1 MQLKY
6 RAATAAFALTLG
18 LFAQSAIAGTIDT
31 VKQRGTVICGVHGA
45 RAGFSLLDA
54 KGNWSGLDVDTCR
67 AVAAA
72 VLGDASKVQFLKTTS
87 QTRFPLLQ
95 SGEVDVL
102 TNNVTH
108 TLLRDT
114 SLGFD
119 FAPATFYDAQGFMV
133 NKSLGA
139 KSVKD
144 LNGATICVG
153 PGTNSEKVVADVF
166 RQNGL
171 NYTPV
176 AIENPQERAQ
186 AFFSGRCDV
195 NVESTTSLA
204 SQRATLASNPADFVL
219 LPETF
224 GKDPMAAV
232 VRQDDVAWKDIVSWT
247 VNAMIQAEESGLTSQ
262 NVDEKKASSDP
273 QVQRFL
279 GLTPGNGK
287 ALGLDEEWA
296 YRVVKQVGNY
306 GEVYDRSFGEASV
319 FKLPR
324 GKNAQWTEGGLLYS
338 PPFN

>member
-1 MQLKY
+1 MHTFS
-6 RAATAAFALTLG
+6 RAAATALTLTLG
-18 LFAQSAIAGTIDT
+18 TLSCASAATLDT

-54 KGNWSGLDVDTCR
+54 KGNWSGIDVDTCR
-67 AVAAA
+67 AIAAA
-72 VLGDASKVQFLKTTS
+72 VLGDASKVQFVKTTT

-133 NKSLGA
+133 NKALGA

-144 LNGATICVG
+144 LNGATVCVG
-153 PGTNSEKVVADVF
+153 PGTNSEKVVADVY
-166 RQNGL
+166 RRYKMT
-171 NYTPV
+171 YTPV

-224 GKDPMAAV
+224 GKDPMAPV
-232 VRQDDVAWKDIVSWT
+232 VRQDDAAWKDIVTWT
-247 VNAMIQAEESGLTSQ
+247 VNALFQAEESGITTA
-262 NVDEKKASSDP
+262 NVDEMKSSADP

-279 GLTPGNGK
+279 GVTPGNGK
-287 ALGLDEEWA
+287 ALGLDEAWA
-296 YRVVKQVGNY
+296 YRIVKQVGNY
-306 GEVYDRSFGEASV
+306 GEIYDRSFGDASV
-319 FKLPR
+319 FKLAR